1 MDPIERIQADRQDA
15 RNNDDPNADLCFL
28 ALSESGKPSVRTL
41 VLRDV
46 NTDGFTLF
54 INKTSP
60 KWSIIQSNNKAEI
73 LIWYNN
79 SQTQYRINGLIE
91 ELTFSVIEQNW
102 HRRPVE
108 SKYMDYAYQSLG
120 PQSSKVN
127 SRGDLV
133 EHIEGLKEAH
143 SEKEMVTPE
152 SVAGIVLRPEVIEIL
167 ALNSPNRIHDRQHFS
182 LINGKW
188 QSTQLIP

>member
-15 RNNDDPNADLCFL
+15 RNNDDPNAGLCFL

-91 ELTFSVIEQNW
+91 ELTLSVIEQNW

-143 SEKEMVTPE
+143 PEKEMVTPE
-152 SVAGIVLRPEVIEIL
+152 SAAGIVLRPEVIEIL

>member
-152 SVAGIVLRPEVIEIL
+152 SAAGIVLRPEVIEIL

>member
-60 KWSIIQSNNKAEI
+60 KWSIIQANNKAEI

-143 SEKEMVTPE
+143 PEKEMVTPE
-152 SVAGIVLRPEVIEIL
+152 SAAGIVLRPEVIEML
-167 ALNSPNRIHDRQHFS
+167 DLDSPNRIHDRQHFS

-188 QSTQLIP
+188 QSIQLIP

>member
-15 RNNDDPNADLCFL
+15 RNNDDPNAGLCFL

-91 ELTFSVIEQNW
+91 ELTLSVIEQNW

-143 SEKEMVTPE
+143 PEKEMVTPE
-152 SVAGIVLRPEVIEIL
+152 SAAGIVLRPEVIEIL
-167 ALNSPNRIHDRQHFS
+167 GLNSPNCIHDRQHFS
-182 LINGKW
+182 RINGKW

>member
-15 RNNDDPNADLCFL
+15 RNNDDPNAGLCFL

-91 ELTFSVIEQNW
+91 ELALSVIEQNW

-143 SEKEMVTPE
+143 PEKEMVTPE
-152 SVAGIVLRPEVIEIL
+152 SAAGIVLRPEVIEIL

>member
-73 LIWYNN
+73 LIWYTN

-91 ELTFSVIEQNW
+91 ELTLSVIEQNW

-143 SEKEMVTPE
+143 PEKEMVKPE
-152 SVAGIVLRPEVIEIL
+152 SAAGIVLRPEVIEIL
-167 ALNSPNRIHDRQHFS
+167 SLNSLNCIHDRQHFS

>member
-15 RNNDDPNADLCFL
+15 RNNDDPNAGLCFL

-91 ELTFSVIEQNW
+91 ELTVSVIEQNW

-143 SEKEMVTPE
+143 PEKEMVTPE
-152 SVAGIVLRPEVIEIL
+152 SAAGIVLRPEVIEIL

>member
-15 RNNDDPNADLCFL
+15 RNNDDPNAGLCFL

-91 ELTFSVIEQNW
+91 ELTVSVIEQNW

-143 SEKEMVTPE
+143 PEKEMVTPE
-152 SVAGIVLRPEVIEIL
+152 SAAGIVLRPEVIEML
-167 ALNSPNRIHDRQHFS
+167 DLDSPNRIHDRQHFS

>member
-143 SEKEMVTPE
+143 PEKEMVTPE
-152 SVAGIVLRPEVIEIL
+152 SAAGIVLRPEVIEML
-167 ALNSPNRIHDRQHFS
+167 DLNSPNRIHDRQHFS